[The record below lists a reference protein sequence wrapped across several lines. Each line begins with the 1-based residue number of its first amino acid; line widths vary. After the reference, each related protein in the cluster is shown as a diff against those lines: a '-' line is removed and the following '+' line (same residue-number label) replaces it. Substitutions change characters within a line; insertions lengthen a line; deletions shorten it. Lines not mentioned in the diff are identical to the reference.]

1 MFHFFFFFS
10 FCLGTFKRC
19 ILGFSIEEPSLNP
32 QNPKVQK
39 VKAVSVKSLW
49 CSTHLIHHCRV
60 NYNENQWCLLNT
72 IEPDL
77 IMGTVV
83 LYCHCCKSE
92 DKTPGLIWSNSTDH
106 VTHLWPCFFFPPRF
120 RGVEAPV
127 FFVPI
132 AWPQRPL
139 SGERTQ
145 MADMYATRVA
155 STRSFTR

>member
-1 MFHFFFFFS
+1 MCPSFSKVYEACCHVPFFFFFFS

-106 VTHLWPCFFFPPRF
+106 VTHL
-120 RGVEAPV
+120 
-127 FFVPI
+127 
-132 AWPQRPL
+132 
-139 SGERTQ
+139 
-145 MADMYATRVA
+145 
-155 STRSFTR
+155 